1 MHALAKKRAYA
12 HYGRDRISKYH
23 YENRIRWS
31 HGERGDAARSALV
44 AYSRARCNVSFAR
57 FYLCGRKPCMS
68 GLGKSVIAFPGS
80 GSLNMEQNRASRILL
95 VNDNDDTRELL
106 ARTLRKAGYSNLIEA
121 RNGAEAVHKL
131 REESIELVITDV
143 HMPQLDG
150 WRLARMVRSGLFAC
164 PATTPNIDASATF
177 SARLAETT
185 ATM

>member
-1 MHALAKKRAYA
+1 M
-12 HYGRDRISKYH
+12 
-23 YENRIRWS
+23 
-31 HGERGDAARSALV
+31 RGLD
-44 AYSRARCNVSFAR
+44 
-57 FYLCGRKPCMS
+57 
-68 GLGKSVIAFPGS
+68 KSVIAFPGS

-164 PATTPNIDASATF
+164 HATTHIIVASATF
-177 SARLAETT
+177 SERIAETT
-185 ATM
+185 AREIEINRFFSLPLKNRDELVLFVWVFLAVLWLLFVWLRL